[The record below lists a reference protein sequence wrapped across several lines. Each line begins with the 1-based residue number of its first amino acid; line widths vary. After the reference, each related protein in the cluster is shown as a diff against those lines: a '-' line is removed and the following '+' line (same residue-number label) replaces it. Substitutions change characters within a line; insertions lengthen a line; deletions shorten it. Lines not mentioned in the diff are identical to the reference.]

1 MKVCLAVSRLGEA
14 GACVRWE
21 WEGGDDVCWGTY

>member
-1 MKVCLAVSRLGEA
+1 VSRLGEA